1 MAPELAPFMADECL
15 LSMPEVEGIDYTMKE
30 YIKLVEKTKECVERL
45 NAQGETCYWFTVTSL
60 RSVVGGDWT
69 PHKVE
74 MTVWSFFVLRE
85 NKPHVLDDL
94 PSADADAKRAAREN
108 GLRQEVSNGEVEA
121 EAEAGQEAAA
131 SEPEP
136 ETCTDQQP
144 LETGAESPA
153 EQTDRSNVEPQ
164 VRCFS
169 FIIFISSS
177 PSSTSSSL
185 SSLN

>member
-1 MAPELAPFMADECL
+1 MEL
-15 LSMPEVEGIDYTMKE
+15 
-30 YIKLVEKTKECVERL
+30 
-45 NAQGETCYWFTVTSL
+45 
-60 RSVVGGDWT
+60 
-69 PHKVE
+69 
-74 MTVWSFFVLRE
+74 TVWSFFVLRE

-108 GLRQEVSNGEVEA
+108 GLRQEVSNGAVEVEA
-121 EAEAGQEAAA
+121 DAGEKVAA

-164 VRCFS
+164 VRCFT
-169 FIIFISSS
+169 FLIFIFLTFFFFFLIFFLIFLMIHQEATFS
-177 PSSTSSSL
+177 PERRDIVFIFVLRT
-185 SSLN
+185 